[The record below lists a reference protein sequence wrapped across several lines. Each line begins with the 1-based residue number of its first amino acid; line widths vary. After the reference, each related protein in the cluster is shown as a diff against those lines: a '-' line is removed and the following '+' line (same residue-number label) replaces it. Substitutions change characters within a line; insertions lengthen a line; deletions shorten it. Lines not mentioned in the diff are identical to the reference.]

1 MKVIILSA
9 IWCPACLIV
18 KSTVRKI
25 QKDYPTFQPQFIDID
40 DEEILASKYEPLKI
54 LPVFIIEDENGNVVK
69 RMSGELKK
77 DVIEKEFIHG

>member
-18 KSTVRKI
+18 KSTIRKI
-25 QKDYPTFQPQFIDID
+25 QKDYPMFQPLFIDID
-40 DEEILASKYEPLKI
+40 EEETLASKYEPLKI
-54 LPVFIIEDENGNVVK
+54 LPVFIIEDEEGNVIK

>member
-18 KSTVRKI
+18 KSTIRKI
-25 QKDYPTFQPQFIDID
+25 QKDHPMFQPQFIDID
-40 DEEILASKYEPLKI
+40 EEETLASKYEPLKI
-54 LPVFIIEDENGNVVK
+54 LPVFIIEDEEGNIIK

>member
-18 KSTVRKI
+18 KSTIHKI
-25 QKDYPTFQPQFIDID
+25 QKDHPMFQPQFIDID
-40 DEEILASKYEPLKI
+40 EEETLASKYEPLKI
-54 LPVFIIEDENGNVVK
+54 LPVFIIEDEEGNIIK

>member
-18 KSTVRKI
+18 KSTIRKI

-40 DEEILASKYEPLKI
+40 EEETLASKYEPLKI
-54 LPVFIIEDENGNVVK
+54 LPVFIIEDENGNVIK

-77 DVIEKEFIHG
+77 DIIEKEFIHG

>member
-18 KSTVRKI
+18 KSTIRKI
-25 QKDYPTFQPQFIDID
+25 QKDYPQFQPQYIDID
-40 DEEILASKYEPLKI
+40 EEEKLAAKYEPLKI
-54 LPVFIIEDENGNVVK
+54 LPVFIIEDEEGNIIK